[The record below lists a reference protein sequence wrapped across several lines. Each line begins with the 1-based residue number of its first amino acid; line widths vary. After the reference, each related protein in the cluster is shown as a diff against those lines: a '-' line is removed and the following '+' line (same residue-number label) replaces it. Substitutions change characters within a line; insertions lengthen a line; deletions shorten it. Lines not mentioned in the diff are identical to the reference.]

1 MYRDFGNNGIFFR
14 SIYNSFYQFDRKIG
28 PGRIMYKYIG
38 TFDFIFFYL
47 EGQSVSTGEVGVV
60 FAVCIFL
67 IAEDGQK
74 ILVDHRASDNL
85 VDCLK
90 KKRIAE
96 RDFRDPATRKKFTY
110 SCLLYTSPSPRD

>member
-1 MYRDFGNNGIFFR
+1 M
-14 SIYNSFYQFDRKIG
+14 
-28 PGRIMYKYIG
+28 
-38 TFDFIFFYL
+38 
-47 EGQSVSTGEVGVV
+47 

-96 RDFRDPATRKKFTY
+96 RDFRDPATRKKFTF
-110 SCLLYTSPSPRD
+110 SNQTAVSYTHLTLPTICSV